1 MPKFCVKKPFTVL
14 VAVIMVLVLGV
25 VSLMGMQTDLL
36 PDFSLP
42 YLVVITTYPGAS
54 PEKVESAVTE
64 PLESALGTISG
75 VENVTSTSAE
85 NYSMVMLEFTED
97 MDMDSALVKVS
108 SAIDTVEGSLPD
120 LCSTPSIMEI
130 SMDMVATMYVAVSW
144 EDGAKDIYDVSD
156 FTEETVIPYLERQAG
171 VASVSDIG
179 LVEQTVQIVLNQE
192 KVDELNDQLLTQVSD
207 RLAEAKTQLEE
218 AQAELDKAQREL
230 ETSQESV
237 SDGLAA
243 ATEALT
249 QLSAYQTQLQNQQ
262 AQLMALQ
269 TAKSTA
275 EDSLRQNGVEPDDL
289 ASTIDT
295 MSSTAS
301 ALRFVYNALAA
312 MGVEDDTSLEAAWSA
327 LEEIQSKLPE
337 GMELPTSELTGGS
350 ISTVGEIS
358 STAFALEEGA
368 SGLRTAQTTLE
379 QLEGEITSLTIEI
392 QVTQAIVDQYQKA
405 LGSASYS
412 DITSG
417 SISAAAGFGSADA
430 QLATAQSQLESAQE
444 EYESAREE
452 ALNSANLDS
461 LLTLDTLSALIY
473 AQNFSMPAGYI
484 DAEGDDQWLLKV
496 GEEFDSVE
504 ELESMLLCSL
514 DGIGEVR
521 ITDVADVTVID
532 NTMDSY
538 AKMNGSD
545 AVMLSIFKGSTY
557 GTSQVSKNCNQ
568 AIADLEEEYP
578 GLHITVLMDQG
589 DYIQLIVSSIFKN
602 LIEGAL
608 LAVLVLILFLKDP
621 RPTLVVAFAIPFS
634 VLFAIVLMYF
644 SNISLNMISMSGLA
658 LGIGM
663 LVDNSVVVVENI
675 YRLRARGISVGRAAV
690 QGANQV
696 AGAIVASTLTTI
708 CVFLPLLFADGLV
721 KELMGDMGLTIA
733 FSLIASL
740 VVALTVV
747 PTMSVF
753 TLRSS
758 QPKSHK
764 LFDKAMDGYE
774 VALRFC
780 LRRKWVPLTVSVGL
794 LVVSVV
800 AVTRM
805 GIVLLPEIGTNQI
818 EVNVTMPE
826 GITREEAYDRADQ
839 VMEKILEVDGI
850 ADSGGMS
857 SSTTMSLMSSA
868 ATSDDYQSYLYY
880 IMLED
885 NANADVVSAQL
896 EEKLADVDCDAQVS
910 SSSSMDMSAM
920 MSSGLSLE
928 LTGHDLDDLV
938 QASEEVMELVR
949 QVEGFTNLSNGQE
962 DGDTVVQLNIDKDAA
977 MENGLTVA
985 QIYSQL
991 ASALTT
997 ETSSTTVTVDGSE
1010 LTVTVV
1016 NETEPLALY
1025 NLMDYSFDV
1034 TVTNEDGEQEAKTI
1048 TLGDIATISYGTGVA
1063 SISRENQTR
1072 TISVTADTEDGY
1084 NTTLLSRQVE
1094 KLLDDYTPPDGVT
1107 ITMGGET
1114 DDVNEMVIEMAKMIA
1129 LAILFVYLVMV
1140 AQFQSL
1146 LAPFIVLFT
1155 MPLAFTGGMLAL
1167 LIAGEQLSMMSMVGF
1182 LVLVGVIVNNG
1193 IVFVDYVNQLRLG
1206 GVVRTEALVATGRT
1220 RMRPILMT
1228 ALTTIFAMTMMIF
1241 SQDTGSQ
1248 MGHGMALVVVGG
1260 LVYGTLMT
1268 LFVVPVMYDLFF
1280 RREVTQVDVGDDDL
1294 DELPDDAAEVAATYQ
1309 KERGG
1314 AAQ

>member
-1 MPKFCVKKPFTVL
+1 
-14 VAVIMVLVLGV
+14 
-25 VSLMGMQTDLL
+25 
-36 PDFSLP
+36 
-42 YLVVITTYPGAS
+42 
-54 PEKVESAVTE
+54 
-64 PLESALGTISG
+64 
-75 VENVTSTSAE
+75 
-85 NYSMVMLEFTED
+85 
-97 MDMDSALVKVS
+97 
-108 SAIDTVEGSLPD
+108 
-120 LCSTPSIMEI
+120 
-130 SMDMVATMYVAVSW
+130 
-144 EDGAKDIYDVSD
+144 
-156 FTEETVIPYLERQAG
+156 
-171 VASVSDIG
+171 
-179 LVEQTVQIVLNQE
+179 
-192 KVDELNDQLLTQVSD
+192 
-207 RLAEAKTQLEE
+207 
-218 AQAELDKAQREL
+218 
-230 ETSQESV
+230 
-237 SDGLAA
+237 
-243 ATEALT
+243 
-249 QLSAYQTQLQNQQ
+249 
-262 AQLMALQ
+262 
-269 TAKSTA
+269 
-275 EDSLRQNGVEPDDL
+275 
-289 ASTIDT
+289 
-295 MSSTAS
+295 
-301 ALRFVYNALAA
+301 
-312 MGVEDDTSLEAAWSA
+312 
-327 LEEIQSKLPE
+327 
-337 GMELPTSELTGGS
+337 
-350 ISTVGEIS
+350 
-358 STAFALEEGA
+358 
-368 SGLRTAQTTLE
+368 
-379 QLEGEITSLTIEI
+379 
-392 QVTQAIVDQYQKA
+392 
-405 LGSASYS
+405 
-412 DITSG
+412 
-417 SISAAAGFGSADA
+417 
-430 QLATAQSQLESAQE
+430 
-444 EYESAREE
+444 
-452 ALNSANLDS
+452 
-461 LLTLDTLSALIY
+461 
-473 AQNFSMPAGYI
+473 
-484 DAEGDDQWLLKV
+484 
-496 GEEFDSVE
+496 
-504 ELESMLLCSL
+504 
-514 DGIGEVR
+514 
-521 ITDVADVTVID
+521 
-532 NTMDSY
+532 
-538 AKMNGSD
+538 
-545 AVMLSIFKGSTY
+545 
-557 GTSQVSKNCNQ
+557 
-568 AIADLEEEYP
+568 
-578 GLHITVLMDQG
+578 
-589 DYIQLIVSSIFKN
+589 
-602 LIEGAL
+602 
-608 LAVLVLILFLKDP
+608 
-621 RPTLVVAFAIPFS
+621 
-634 VLFAIVLMYF
+634 
-644 SNISLNMISMSGLA
+644 
-658 LGIGM
+658 
-663 LVDNSVVVVENI
+663 
-675 YRLRARGISVGRAAV
+675 
-690 QGANQV
+690 
-696 AGAIVASTLTTI
+696 
-708 CVFLPLLFADGLV
+708 
-721 KELMGDMGLTIA
+721 
-733 FSLIASL
+733 
-740 VVALTVV
+740 
-747 PTMSVF
+747 
-753 TLRSS
+753 
-758 QPKSHK
+758 
-764 LFDKAMDGYE
+764 
-774 VALRFC
+774 
-780 LRRKWVPLTVSVGL
+780 
-794 LVVSVV
+794 
-800 AVTRM
+800 
-805 GIVLLPEIGTNQI
+805 
-818 EVNVTMPE
+818 
-826 GITREEAYDRADQ
+826 
-839 VMEKILEVDGI
+839 
-850 ADSGGMS
+850 MS

-1094 KLLDDYTPPDGVT
+1094 KLLDDYTPPDGVS

-1268 LFVVPVMYDLFF
+1268 LFIVPVMYDLFF